1 MGEGLQGILGPLLL
15 FTVFIVFFIV
25 LPQRKKLKQEKN
37 FDKDLKKG
45 DRVITKSGLHGKIL
59 ELNDNGT
66 CVLETMSGKMKFER
80 SALSIEMTQALNKSI
95 VEAKK

>member
-80 SALSIEMTQALNKSI
+80 SALSIEMSQSLNKSV
-95 VEAKK
+95 VETKK